1 MPRGGRRGGGG
12 FGGRRAGGGFGGRR
26 AGGGIGGSGG
36 GGGIGGSGGGGTA
49 FQIGVDSVPRP
60 LGGYKLYRNRETHRL
75 DPESGRQDLFNRD
88 LSLIVGPLIS
98 EDDYKA
104 CVGRLNEVVLE
115 YDLPTV
121 ACAYRTWLAIGIPIA
136 LLVFCGGPIILFA
149 NMASSPGEM
158 PGGTFGF
165 MALAPV
171 GVCLMAAVNMLPFC
185 YLKPKLDAETARVQQ
200 ACDREN
206 ARSECSNITWSAR
219 KDQTVIL
226 APKPEH
232 LPNMSNA
239 HWAASGMAPLTAAL
253 AGAGLYGMAPPTAA
267 VAGAPVVTVVPGQ
280 PMAAEAPPVGIV
292 VEPNKGD
299 PGGSSTADTSG
310 EPLAE
315 RLIRLKALLD
325 AGALTQQEYS
335 EKRDELLEHV

>member
-26 AGGGIGGSGG
+26 A

-149 NMASSPGEM
+149 NMASSPGEI

-232 LPNMSNA
+232 LPNMFNA
-239 HWAASGMAPLTAAL
+239 HWAANGVIPPTAAA
-253 AGAGLYGMAPPTAA
+253 AGAAAFAGLYGIAPPTAA
-267 VAGAPVVTVVPGQ
+267 APVVTVVPGQ
-280 PMAAEAPPVGIV
+280 PMATEAPVGIV

>member
-1 MPRGGRRGGGG
+1 MPRGRIGRGGGG
-12 FGGRRAGGGFGGRR
+12 PA
-26 AGGGIGGSGG
+26 
-36 GGGIGGSGGGGTA
+36 
-49 FQIGVDSVPRP
+49 IGVDTMPRP
-60 LGGYKLYRNRETHRL
+60 LGGYKLYRSAETLRL
-75 DPESGRQDLFNRD
+75 DPESGRRDPLNPD
-88 LSLIVGPLIS
+88 LSHIVPSLIS
-98 EDDYKA
+98 EDDLKA

-200 ACDREN
+200 ACDREIE
-206 ARSECSNITWSAR
+206 RSECSNITWSAR
-219 KDQTVIL
+219 KDETVIL

-232 LPNMSNA
+232 LPNMFNA

-253 AGAGLYGMAPPTAA
+253 AGA
-267 VAGAPVVTVVPGQ
+267 PVVTVVPGQ
-280 PMAAEAPPVGIV
+280 PMAAEAPVGIV

-315 RLIRLKALLD
+315 RLIRLKELLD
-325 AGALTQQEYS
+325 AGALTQDEYS
-335 EKRDELLEHV
+335 AKKDELLEHL